1 MDAIN
6 EWTDVS
12 VTNLLN
18 SINGTT
24 AEQLEVVKGLM
35 SEVAQNKAQLVV
47 SFKDFSFYQ
56 LIVSKPL
63 F

>member
-47 SFKDFSFYQ
+47 S
-56 LIVSKPL
+56 
-63 F
+63 